1 MVSVSPKLA
10 RVKTNFDR
18 VCKSQLD
25 FSNSLPLI
33 HKGREGRFISIGKIQ
48 QERLCEMTFIILF
61 TAWEQFL
68 ETTFI
73 TLIVDAPLAT
83 FKRRHRVLVTD
94 FDTAYD
100 LIRGSRK
107 YVEWADPNQV
117 RERAKVFFKGGEPF
131 ESALSA
137 VSDDL
142 MKMRII
148 RNRCVHYSQ
157 HATEQYDKMM
167 RQVYGSGKRITPG
180 RVLLTAPTPG
190 LSTVSGASGYA
201 SAFELYCEILSTAS
215 FQIVP
220 EKSR

>member
-1 MVSVSPKLA
+1 MVSVSSKIA
-10 RVKTNFDR
+10 RVKNNFDR

-33 HKGREGRFISIGKIQ
+33 YKGVRGKFISIGKMQ
-48 QERLCEMTFIILF
+48 QERLCEMTFIILL

-68 ETTFI
+68 ENTFI

-94 FDTAYD
+94 FDTAYG

-157 HATEQYDKMM
+157 HATEQYNKMM
-167 RQVYGSGKRITPG
+167 RQVYGSGKRIAPG
-180 RVLLTAPTPG
+180 RLLLSTPPPG
-190 LSTVSGASGYA
+190 LSTVSGALSYV

-215 FQIVP
+215 SQIIP
-220 EKSR
+220 EKTS